1 MLPSRIAVAL
11 GLLPMTAMPAHP
23 LEPPSGAVAAVV
35 IAHRGASGYRPEHT
49 LAAYELAID
58 MGADYIEPD
67 LVLTKDGVFVARHE
81 NALAIVDATTGTLVE
96 ATTNVHVLP
105 EFASR
110 RATKTVD
117 GKPLT
122 GWFAEDFTLAEIK
135 RLRARERIPRE
146 RPQNTSHD
154 DRYEI
159 PTLQDVI
166 DLAKKKSTAVGR
178 TIGIYPETKHPSYH
192 ASVGLAMEDR
202 LVAVLEQ
209 NGWNRAD
216 APVYIQSFEVANL
229 RYLSSI
235 TRVRLVQLMDSR
247 GRPWD
252 FEARGDKRTYVDMA
266 TAAGLRE
273 IATYAQGVGPNK
285 ALVIPRDPQGKLLAP
300 ASFVADAHAAGLVVH
315 PWTFRTENA
324 FLPTDY
330 RQGRG
335 AGTRGDGQ
343 AEIKAFLRTGIDGF
357 FTDQADIGVAAR
369 KAHKQKSRPGC
380 PERDSK
386 CDATSPSGVSR

>member
-1 MLPSRIAVAL
+1 
-11 GLLPMTAMPAHP
+11 MTAAAADN
-23 LEPPSGAVAAVV
+23 SGSTAGSTVATPVV

-58 MGADYIEPD
+58 MGADFIEPD
-67 LVLTKDGVFVARHE
+67 LVLTKDGVFIARHE
-81 NALAIVDATTGTLVE
+81 NALAIVDATTGVLVE

-110 RATKTVD
+110 RSTKVVD

-159 PTLQDVI
+159 PTLQEII
-166 DLAKKKSTAVGR
+166 DLAKRKSAADRR

-202 LVAVLEQ
+202 LVAVLER

-229 RYLSSI
+229 RYLSGI

-247 GRPWD
+247 GKPWD
-252 FEARGDKRTYVDMA
+252 VEARGDAITYADMA

-273 IATYAQGVGPNK
+273 IATYAQGVGPSK
-285 ALVIPRDPQGKLLAP
+285 ALVIARDAQGKLLAP
-300 ASFVADAHAAGLVVH
+300 TLFVSAAHAVGLVVH
-315 PWTFRTENA
+315 PWTFRTENT
-324 FLPTDY
+324 FLPLDH
-330 RQGRG
+330 RKGQG

-343 AEIKAFLRTGIDGF
+343 AEIETFLRTGIDGF

-369 KAHKQKSRPGC
+369 KAYAPQASPPGRN
-380 PERDSK
+380 P
-386 CDATSPSGVSR
+386 